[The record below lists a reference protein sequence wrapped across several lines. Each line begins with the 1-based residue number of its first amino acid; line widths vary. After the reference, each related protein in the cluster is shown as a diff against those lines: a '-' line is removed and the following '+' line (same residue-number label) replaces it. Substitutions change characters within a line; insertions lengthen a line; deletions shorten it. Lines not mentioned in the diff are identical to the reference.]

1 MGVRNTLRRKR
12 RTAATIAQVT
22 VAVALAIAL
31 FALGKTVAATTA
43 AVHAAQQFQ
52 IEVDAG
58 IGRSAVRR
66 SEPSASPP
74 PRRE

>member
-1 MGVRNTLRRKR
+1 MRRKR

-31 FALGKTVAATTA
+31 FAVGETVAAATA
-43 AVHAAQQFQ
+43 AVYAAQQFQ

-58 IGRSAVRR
+58 TGAPPFGGQ
-66 SEPSASPP
+66 PSASPP
-74 PRRE
+74 PRRGDGSSR